1 MVNECFINDLRVLQ
15 GDFIEK
21 TFTGGIDER
30 DMLTVLSAPGR
41 VVVDSIKGLETSD
54 VIDGSIV
61 KTIKNHL
68 NSESAQAEMVS
79 DKEILASAMM
89 YALGDEFDE
98 FKGAVKQDV
107 QNEFGIHVKDPTNF
121 SDEDMGTVALVLT
134 GLSAPNMVIDRII
147 NKANELGEGIN
158 NRKASM
164 SKLFGDKGVSVKS
177 VTAKQSFADETAA
190 VNANDTVSK
199 DDLLKEFMAKKN
211 GKK

>member
-1 MVNECFINDLRVLQ
+1 
-15 GDFIEK
+15 
-21 TFTGGIDER
+21 
-30 DMLTVLSAPGR
+30 MLTVLSAPGR
-41 VVVDSIKGLETSD
+41 VVIDSIKGLETSD

-164 SKLFGDKGVSVKS
+164 SKLFKDDKGVSVKS

-190 VNANDTVSK
+190 VNANDNSSK